1 MVFTPIAG
9 LGGRVVVPRA
19 GRATSTRRTS
29 SLSASRGGNGSNGGN
44 GLRRTGGSGEGGDSG
59 KARLALSGASLA
71 LSLVAALPA
80 AAAPK
85 KGKMVL
91 PELTHFDLAVRARFL
106 VPGAG
111 PILGADTANLLEQ
124 PPPQK
129 HMSSTTALSAGV
141 GYGSAL
147 LVKVREAGGCPVP
160 FRSRQE

>member
-106 VPGAG
+106 VPGAVWLVQFWVLT
-111 PILGADTANLLEQ
+111 PLTCWNNHLRRSTC
-124 PPPQK
+124 PPPPPCLQA
-129 HMSSTTALSAGV
+129 SATAA
-141 GYGSAL
+141 
-147 LVKVREAGGCPVP
+147 RCW
-160 FRSRQE
+160 